1 MGSPIWF
8 ELRVRWQLIQEGTES
23 VSDWADAKSRIRN
36 PGRSLTMANR
46 KKGKILLTCG
56 LTALIVIL
64 FCPPWNLRAAT
75 AWPMGG
81 KRYTERFVG
90 WHFLTCSSV
99 TLAMLFCDNGLR
111 PVQMEVAGFGL
122 RDRVL

>member
-1 MGSPIWF
+1 MG
-8 ELRVRWQLIQEGTES
+8 
-23 VSDWADAKSRIRN
+23 
-36 PGRSLTMANR
+36 NR

-99 TLAMLFCDNGLR
+99 TLEMLLCDNGLR
-111 PVQMEVAGFGL
+111 PVQMEVAGFGFAGQGSVGWPL
-122 RDRVL
+122 RDVPSLESGRPLTA